1 MRPAVESLLRL
12 RPSLSALSDAGSTP
26 GAFFPAS
33 VARRFHAWSGDG
45 PAPVR
50 YAFRVC
56 HRCNAT
62 VPALRYCEE
71 SQDSTLQQY
80 FGWYVSQAYLRLGIL
95 PYRHAYLAEVCPPGV
110 QAEIEATRRLEQDF
124 RDQCSRLLDGMPP
137 ASCNVAPSCGE
148 LEQEDVRKLVD
159 LRQRAS
165 AAFHLYQPPVSN
177 RRRAWYAARE
187 WVKQCVTQPVGA
199 HFASRRFCGNVRMGP
214 LPCL

>member
-110 QAEIEATRRLEQDF
+110 QAEIEATRQLEQDF

-148 LEQEDVRKLVD
+148 LGQEDVRKLVD

-165 AAFHLYQPPVSN
+165 AA
-177 RRRAWYAARE
+177 RRALKLQIEALVA
-187 WVKQCVTQPVGA
+187 QDVGQRSQSLLGA
-199 HFASRRFCGNVRMGP
+199 
-214 LPCL
+214 